1 MSIVK
6 NILFPTDFSPP
17 SLAAL
22 DVAISMSLAHHAGL
36 SLLHVHEP
44 TPFELPDGYVANMP
58 SQLDRTYDELN
69 RQLSELDRRAR
80 LAGVRRVETRVLQGS
95 IVDAIVEFSQDF
107 DYLVLGT
114 HGRTGLERM
123 VAGSVAQKVFER
135 ARCAIAL
142 VRPSTIREASAE
154 RRLGA

>member
-1 MSIVK
+1 MARHCGPEPRCIGARFDAYLSPSNPSTMSIVE
-6 NILFPTDFSPP
+6 NILCRS
-17 SLAAL
+17 
-22 DVAISMSLAHHAGL
+22 
-36 SLLHVHEP
+36 
-44 TPFELPDGYVANMP
+44 
-58 SQLDRTYDELN
+58 
-69 RQLSELDRRAR
+69 DRRAR

-95 IVDAIVEFSQDF
+95 FVDAIVEFSQDF

-114 HGRTGLERM
+114 HGRAGLERM

-154 RRLGA
+154 RRIGA

>member
-6 NILFPTDFSPP
+6 NILFPTDFSQP
-17 SLAAL
+17 SGAAL
-22 DVAISMSLAHHAGL
+22 DVAISMALAHHTGL

-44 TPFELPDGYVANMP
+44 TAFELPDGYVENMP

-69 RQLSELDRRAR
+69 RRLSELDARAR
-80 LAGVRRVETRVLQGS
+80 AAGVRRVEKRILQGS
-95 IVDAIVEFSQDF
+95 IVDAIVEFSQSF

-123 VAGSVAQKVFER
+123 VVGSVAQKVFER
-135 ARCAIAL
+135 ARCPVVL
-142 VRPSTIREASAE
+142 VRPGVPRE
-154 RRLGA
+154 